1 MLQLLVIGH
10 IIGTVLG
17 AGAATFAEILHM
29 RAMRDGVI
37 DPEES
42 ATLRVTYRILRIGL
56 FIAIITGFAFLLYF
70 RFVSGQPHILYS
82 EKLWA
87 KMTIVLLIPLNAYL
101 LQMRRIPFWLGSAIS
116 LTAWYAAIILGVY
129 RGIPLSYLEIL
140 GIFAVATLA
149 MAGILVSIR
158 QTYYKI
164 AARKL

>member
-1 MLQLLVIGH
+1 MMPLLVIGH

-37 DPEES
+37 DAEEN

-56 FIAIITGFAFLLYF
+56 FITIITGFAFLLYF
-70 RFVSGQPHILYS
+70 RFVSGQTFILYS

-101 LQMRRIPFWLGSAIS
+101 LQLRRVPFWLGSAVS

-140 GIFAVATLA
+140 GLFAVATLA
-149 MAGILVSIR
+149 MAAVLALIR
-158 QTYYKI
+158 KSYYQI
-164 AARKL
+164 APTKP

>member
-1 MLQLLVIGH
+1 MPLLVIGH

-42 ATLRVTYRILRIGL
+42 ATLKVTYRILRIGL
-56 FIAIITGFAFLLYF
+56 FITIITGFGFLLYF
-70 RFVSGQPHILYS
+70 RFVSGHTEILYS

-87 KMTIVLLIPLNAYL
+87 KMTIVLLIPLNAFL
-101 LQMRRIPFWLGSAIS
+101 LQMRKIPFWLGSAIS

-129 RGIPLSYLEIL
+129 RGIPFSYLEIL
-140 GIFAVATLA
+140 GIFAGAVLI
-149 MAGILVSIR
+149 MAAALVLIR
-158 QTYYKI
+158 KSYYKI
-164 AARKL
+164 ASAKP